1 METASPSALLDRG
14 GRQLRWLL
22 VAGGG
27 VAVLIAALV
36 PLGVI
41 GKFHTCMFRQLT
53 SYPCMFCGMT
63 RAFLLMAHGDIAG
76 AWHISP
82 LGVPLFL
89 VLLGALGWGI
99 ACLVTG
105 KRLLI
110 HLPWRWVFAGLAV
123 LVLVNWIYRLSVGLQ

>member
-1 METASPSALLDRG
+1 MEAPTPETLLDRG

-22 VAGGG
+22 VGGG
-27 VAVLIAALV
+27 GAVLLVVAVM
-36 PLGVI
+36 PLSLI
-41 GKFHTCMFRQLT
+41 GKFHTCLFLRLT
-53 SYPCMFCGMT
+53 SYPCLFCGMT

-76 AWHISP
+76 AWQISP

-89 VLLGALGWGI
+89 LLLTALGWGV

-110 HLPWRWVFAGLAV
+110 RLPWRWVFAGFVV
-123 LVLVNWIYRLSVGLQ
+123 LVLANWIYRLSVGLK

>member
-1 METASPSALLDRG
+1 MEPAFSSALLDRG

-22 VAGGG
+22 VTGGG
-27 VAVLIAALV
+27 MALLVAAFV
-36 PLGVI
+36 PLGLI
-41 GKFHTCMFRQLT
+41 GKFHTCMFRHLT
-53 SYPCMFCGMT
+53 GYPCMFCGMT

-76 AWHISP
+76 AWQISP

-89 VLLGALGWGI
+89 VLLAALGWGL

-110 HLPWRWVFAGLAV
+110 RLPWRWVCAGFAV
-123 LVLVNWIYRLSVGLQ
+123 LVLANWFYRLSAGLK

>member
-1 METASPSALLDRG
+1 MEPTPSPAPLDRG

-27 VAVLIAALV
+27 VALLVAAFV
-36 PLGVI
+36 PLTVI
-41 GKFHTCMFRQLT
+41 GKFHVCMFLKLT
-53 SYPCMFCGMT
+53 GYPCMFCGMT

-76 AWHISP
+76 AGHISP

-89 VLLGALGWGI
+89 LFVAAVWWGV

-110 HLPWRWVFAGLAV
+110 RLPWRWVWAGFAV
-123 LVLVNWIYRLSVGLQ
+123 LVLANWIYRLSVGLK